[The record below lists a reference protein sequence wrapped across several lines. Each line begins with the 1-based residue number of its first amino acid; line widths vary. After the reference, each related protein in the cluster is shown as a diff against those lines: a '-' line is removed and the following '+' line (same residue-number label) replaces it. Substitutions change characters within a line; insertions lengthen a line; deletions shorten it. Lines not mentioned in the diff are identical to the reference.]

1 MGYFG
6 TFAFLYLLNPLCIIA
21 ENCADVGATAGCHRC
36 AEDSFLCAWS
46 GTCLPRDKLCDGTTD
61 CPDGLDE
68 LADKCN
74 KTRPAPY
81 VCPDSEFMC
90 RSGQCIPH
98 SWRCDHTKDC
108 ADGSD
113 EEDCDRNECLEDNG
127 GCSHLCIDQPMGFVC
142 DCPSGM
148 RLIQDTQ
155 CEEIDECLDTDLC
168 SQVCVHVNGS
178 FTCECHAGYR
188 KIPQMGECRA
198 EGEMGLVALSS
209 LEGVW
214 QADTAGSEHR
224 LLASGNL
231 GYGPLAAFTAKHTL
245 YWGDSKKGAIYGI
258 SLDGSSQ
265 KPVLVLAG
273 LGAVRGLA
281 VDWFHELLYWTDA
294 STCSINVAPLS
305 GSAQRLLVGGLS
317 KPTGVAVEP
326 VEGLLFWA
334 DSGSSARIERAN
346 LDGQDR
352 MALVTSAIQN
362 PVAISLDIPRHLLYW
377 VDSGLR
383 TISRVG
389 LDGHHRKTV
398 LESNGYLDKPF
409 GLTVFEG
416 QVFWTDKETHS
427 LCSVDKHN
435 GTSFRV
441 LLSNVRSPG
450 GLVVIHPVLQPKG
463 QGVCGRP
470 GHVCPFQCEP
480 RLFGVDLP
488 HFFCLVPKGGVEGQN
503 ESHPVEAA
511 AFPDTTSAGLL
522 SLLVVLSVILA
533 GLTLWWCRAE
543 LSPSRTIG
551 LHTSI
556 SLKESQDPLVPCG
569 LSESEPLKDTLLNMD
584 EVSR

>member
-1 MGYFG
+1 TLLPCTGAL
-6 TFAFLYLLNPLCIIA
+6 TFCIELSVGMVPECSLNIPDA
-21 ENCADVGATAGCHRC
+21 E
-36 AEDSFLCAWS
+36 
-46 GTCLPRDKLCDGTTD
+46 
-61 CPDGLDE
+61 
-68 LADKCN
+68 
-74 KTRPAPY
+74 
-81 VCPDSEFMC
+81 
-90 RSGQCIPH
+90 PH
-98 SWRCDHTKDC
+98 QST
-108 ADGSD
+108 
-113 EEDCDRNECLEDNG
+113 DRNECLEDNG

-409 GLTVFEG
+409 GLTG

-463 QGVCGRP
+463 TSLILHSYAQKLTFSFYEICFRLISLWYVMYLYGVLVCAGQGVCGRP

-488 HFFCLVPKGGVEGQN
+488 HFFCLVPKGGVEG
-503 ESHPVEAA
+503 
-511 AFPDTTSAGLL
+511 
-522 SLLVVLSVILA
+522 
-533 GLTLWWCRAE
+533 
-543 LSPSRTIG
+543 
-551 LHTSI
+551 
-556 SLKESQDPLVPCG
+556 
-569 LSESEPLKDTLLNMD
+569 
-584 EVSR
+584 